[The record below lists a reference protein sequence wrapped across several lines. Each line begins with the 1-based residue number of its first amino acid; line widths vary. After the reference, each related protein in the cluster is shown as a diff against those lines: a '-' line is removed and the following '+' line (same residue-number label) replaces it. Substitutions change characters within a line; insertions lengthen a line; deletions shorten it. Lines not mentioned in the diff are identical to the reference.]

1 FSKILIWWFITILF
15 LFATGT
21 SFYFLYESG
30 LGLGWVILISF
41 YSINLLFSLVVFIQ
55 VRQEAGKL
63 SWMMAFL
70 LMPYLGHA
78 IFALFGQRYK
88 FRKSNKEYKDK
99 KSFSHEKI
107 KFEKGKNITSNILNQ
122 QSSISKRGIYSVDI
136 EVISNGNK
144 GYKKMFDDIESAEKF
159 ILIEYYIFKPGEI
172 FDQFKDIL
180 IRKAKSG
187 VEVKIIVDDFGRWAV
202 PRSQFD
208 EFEENGV
215 KVRMFGEVH
224 FPFIGSYNGYRLHRK
239 IVIVDGKTIHTGG
252 INIANEYAGLNNK
265 FGMWMDYQVKITGES
280 VNSYSLIFIDDWE
293 TVCGEEL
300 EPIKYLTYNHK
311 KGKSNMVVIED
322 SPENT
327 SPIMQDSI
335 INMISNAKKEIIIT
349 SPYFVPTPELFSS
362 LRIAAMSGVKVKI
375 FLPGKPDKKV
385 VIIAS
390 RHFAK
395 ELMKYG
401 VEVFEATNLLIHSK
415 IGVFDGKY
423 AYVGTANLD
432 VRTLYAQWEVIQLIT
447 GKAVEDIKELMDSY
461 IQKSRK
467 MKYEEFKASLIK
479 RILVRIYINL
489 LSPIM

>member
-1 FSKILIWWFITILF
+1 MF
-15 LFATGT
+15 LAATGT
-21 SFYFLYESG
+21 SFYFLYESNI
-30 LGLGWVILISF
+30 GLGWVILISF
-41 YSINLLFSLVVFIQ
+41 YSINLLFSLIVFIQ

-63 SWMMAFL
+63 AWMMAFL
-70 LMPYLGHA
+70 LLPYLGHI

-88 FRKSNKEYKDK
+88 FRKSNREYKNKD
-99 KSFSHEKI
+99 SFKYEKFNNP
-107 KFEKGKNITSNILNQ
+107 KCKADVADILNQ
-122 QSSISKRGIYSVDI
+122 QSKISNRGIYSADI
-136 EVISNGNK
+136 KVMPNGNK
-144 GYKKMFDDIESAEKF
+144 GYKQMFDDMEKATKF
-159 ILIEYYIFKPGEI
+159 ILVEYYIFKPGEI

-180 IRKAKSG
+180 IRKSKEG

-208 EFEENGV
+208 EFEENGIE
-215 KVRMFGEVH
+215 VRMFGKVH

-252 INIANEYAGLNNK
+252 INIANEYAGLNKK

-280 VNSYSLIFIDDWE
+280 VNSYSLIFVDDWN
-293 TVCGEEL
+293 TVCGETL
-300 EPIKYLTYNHK
+300 DPLKYLTNDHK
-311 KGKSNMVVIED
+311 GGSSNMVVIED

-327 SPIMQDSI
+327 TPIMQDSI
-335 INMISNAKKEIIIT
+335 INMISNAKKEIVIT
-349 SPYFVPTPELFSS
+349 SPYFVPTPELLSS
-362 LRIAAMSGVKVKI
+362 LRIAAMSGIKVKI

-401 VEVFEATNLLIHSK
+401 VEVYEATDLLIHSK

-447 GKAVEDIKELMDSY
+447 GKAVDDIKELMDSY
-461 IQKSRK
+461 VAKSRK
-467 MKYEEFKASLIK
+467 MDKKEFKASIVK
-479 RILVRIYINL
+479 RVLVRIYINL